1 MNLIN
6 DVMDVVGGV
15 SFEFD
20 RKTLKVLY
28 ALSGSKII
36 AENVI
41 LEELFEIIKGVKKYE
56 AFDFSLDDLKDK
68 LSSYDLSFK
77 CLDMG
82 SSVDI
87 SSKYDVVITSNL
99 SEYFVNDLEKIS
111 NYKNNLDNILD
122 SNGYIISSHM
132 LNSYIPYLEN
142 SVFNSSFNSK
152 EFPFYYDKFFNN
164 YFPLGYCYQKK
175 KDGVNKK

>member
-1 MNLIN
+1 
-6 DVMDVVGGV
+6 
-15 SFEFD
+15 
-20 RKTLKVLY
+20 
-28 ALSGSKII
+28 
-36 AENVI
+36 
-41 LEELFEIIKGVKKYE
+41 
-56 AFDFSLDDLKDK
+56 
-68 LSSYDLSFK
+68 
-77 CLDMG
+77 MG

-175 KDGVNKK
+175 KMVSTKNS